1 MNLLENIELCVF
13 DMAGTTVDEQNVVY
27 KTVQSVIQAQG
38 YAVTL
43 DAVLEHGAG
52 KEKRQAIFDILHH
65 CTDCS
70 DAGKTADDA
79 FAAFKPALAAAYQ
92 ALDVQP
98 IAGVPE
104 LFGALHARNIKV
116 VLNTGYDRAT
126 AATLLN
132 RLDWQVGRQIDGLI
146 TADDVR
152 NGRPA
157 PDMIQAAM
165 RIAQVDNPA
174 AVLKAGD
181 SVIDIEEG
189 KNAGCGVTVGV
200 LTGAQMETQ
209 LQTARPTAVL
219 PALTGLLQQT

>member
-1 MNLLENIELCVF
+1 MNLLDNIQLCVF

-52 KEKRQAIFDILHH
+52 KEKHQAILDILRH
-65 CTDCS
+65 CTDCP
-70 DAGKTADDA
+70 DVEKTADAA

-92 ALDVQP
+92 TLDVQP

-104 LFGALHARNIKV
+104 LFGALHAQNIKV

-126 AATLLN
+126 ATTLLN

-189 KNAGCGVTVGV
+189 KNAGCGVTAGV
-200 LTGAQMETQ
+200 LTGAQIAKQ
-209 LQTARPTAVL
+209 LQAANPTVVL
-219 PALTGLLQQT
+219 DSLAELA